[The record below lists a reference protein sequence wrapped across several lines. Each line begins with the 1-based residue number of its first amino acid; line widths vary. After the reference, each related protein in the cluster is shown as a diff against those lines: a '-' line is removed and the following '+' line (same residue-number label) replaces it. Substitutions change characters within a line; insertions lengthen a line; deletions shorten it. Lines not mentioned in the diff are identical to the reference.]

1 MPQSHIPHIDE
12 YHAHIYFDGAVD
24 RASAFMLREQLVD
37 MFGASPTTVRET
49 PVGPHPTPQLLVTFP
64 VSAFARIVPFLMFNR
79 GALSVLVHPESGD
92 PEADHG
98 DHALWLGK
106 AVDLDFDFIRDFAAR
121 EKLMSD

>member
-24 RASAFMLREQLVD
+24 RASAFMLRDQLVD
-37 MFGASPTTVRET
+37 KFGASPTTVREI

-106 AVDLDFDFIRDFAAR
+106 AMNLDFDFIRDFAAR
-121 EKLMSD
+121 ENAMSD